1 MYSTLEGLYVF
12 LQLTLVF
19 IPHFPDLLR
28 NILTDHLIVFCS
40 RLMVPMRKELIG
52 LQGVLSLLP
61 ILIALV
67 GLFLF
72 CVSGLVTSDKP
83 CF

>member
-1 MYSTLEGLYVF
+1 
-12 LQLTLVF
+12 
-19 IPHFPDLLR
+19 
-28 NILTDHLIVFCS
+28 
-40 RLMVPMRKELIG
+40 MVSMRKELIG

-72 CVSGLVTSDKP
+72 CVSGLGQATLLTTCVLHFVIRLALNSCVQCCP
-83 CF
+83 C